1 MPTMTQFSPG
11 NPETLFTSVTTRSN
25 QTTFAGDSTY
35 FSYGPGIFSVSGVHL
50 DVVGVGL
57 SGYYDDEEWYPFNSG
72 TVTGYR
78 IVTADGYPLVEISG
92 LNQSVN
98 DFYSLFVSGNAATL
112 RTFIEG
118 QAWTFNG
125 SAAAD
130 SLTGGLSADTLNG
143 NSGNDSLFG
152 LAGNDD
158 LFGDAG
164 NDTLVGGAGADF
176 LAGGTGTD
184 TASYATATQ
193 GVVASFGNPSINTGD
208 AAGDTYESVER
219 LVGSSYN
226 DSLFGSHATNDV
238 ISGGVGADVLKGY
251 RGNDTLYGNNGA
263 DAFVFNSA
271 LSASTN
277 VDTIKDFG
285 GPDTIQLDNAYFTAL
300 TATGVLATE
309 LFKNLNVA
317 AVDADDRI
325 LYDQDTGSLYYD
337 SNGSGS
343 GGRVLFAHIDN
354 GFIMTAGDF
363 VVI

>member
-11 NPETLFTSVTTRSN
+11 NPETLFSDVTTRSN

-35 FSYGPGIFSVSGVHL
+35 FSYGPGIFSVTGVHL
-50 DVVGVGL
+50 EVVGAGL
-57 SGYYDDEEWYPFNSG
+57 QGYYDDEEWYPYNAG

-78 IVTADGYPLVEISG
+78 IVTGEGYPVAEITG

-98 DFYSLFVSGNAATL
+98 DFYGLFVYGNSATL

-125 SAAAD
+125 SAAVD
-130 SLTGGLSADTLNG
+130 SITGGLSADTLNG

-152 LAGNDD
+152 LAGSDD

-164 NDTLVGGAGADF
+164 NDTVVGGAGADF

-193 GVVASFGNPSINTGD
+193 AVIASFGNSAINTGD
-208 AAGDTYESVER
+208 AAGDTYESIER
-219 LVGSSYN
+219 LVGSNYN
-226 DSLFGSHATNDV
+226 DLLYGSHSTNDT
-238 ISGGVGADVLKGY
+238 ISGGAGSDIIKGY

-263 DAFVFNSA
+263 DKFVFNSA
-271 LSASTN
+271 LDAATN
-277 VDTIKDFG
+277 VDTIKDFTSS
-285 GPDTIQLDNAYFTAL
+285 DTIQLDNAFFPTL
-300 TATGVLATE
+300 VDTGVLAPE
-309 LFKNLNVA
+309 LFKNLNIA

-325 LYDQDTGSLYYD
+325 LYDQAAGNVYYD

-343 GGRVLFAHIDN
+343 GGRTLFAHIDN
-354 GFIMTAGDF
+354 GFVLTAADF

>member
-11 NPETLFTSVTTRSN
+11 NPETLFTDITTRSY
-25 QTTFAGDSTY
+25 QTTYAGDSTY
-35 FSYGPGIFSVSGVHL
+35 FSYGQGTFSVAGVHL
-50 DVVGVGL
+50 EVVGVGFQ
-57 SGYYDDEEWYPFNSG
+57 GYYDDEEWYPYNSG

-78 IVTADGYPLVEISG
+78 IVTGEGYLVAEITG
-92 LNQSVN
+92 LNQTVN
-98 DFYSLFVSGNAATL
+98 DFYNLFVYGNAATL

-130 SLTGGLSADTLNG
+130 SITGGLSADTLNG

-152 LAGNDD
+152 LAGGDD
-158 LFGDAG
+158 LYGDAG
-164 NDTLVGGAGADF
+164 NDTLVGGVGADF

-193 GVVASFGNPSINTGD
+193 GVVASLANPSINAGD

-226 DSLFGSHATNDV
+226 DSLNGSHTANDV
-238 ISGGVGADVLKGY
+238 ISGGVGADILKGY

-263 DAFVFNSA
+263 DKFVFNSA
-271 LSASTN
+271 LNAATN

-285 GPDTIQLDNAYFTAL
+285 GADTIQLDNAYFTAL
-300 TATGVLATE
+300 TATGVLAPE
-309 LFKNLNVA
+309 RFKNLNIA

-325 LYDQDTGSLYYD
+325 LYDQAAGDLYYD

-343 GGRVLFAHIDN
+343 GGRTLFAHIDN
-354 GFIMTAGDF
+354 GYVMTAADF
-363 VVI
+363 EVI

>member
-1 MPTMTQFSPG
+1 MPTMTQFLQG
-11 NPETLFTSVTTRSN
+11 NPETLISDVTTRQQ

-50 DVVGVGL
+50 EVVGVGL
-57 SGYYDDEEWYPFNSG
+57 QGYYDDEEWYPYNAG

-78 IVTADGYPLVEISG
+78 IVSGDGYPLVEISG
-92 LNQSVN
+92 LSQTVN
-98 DFYSLFVSGNAATL
+98 DFYNLFVYGNAATL

-118 QAWTFNG
+118 QPWTFNG
-125 SAAAD
+125 SAAVD
-130 SLTGGLSADTLNG
+130 TITGGLSADTLNG
-143 NSGNDSLFG
+143 NSGNDTLFG
-152 LAGNDD
+152 LAGGDS

-164 NDTLVGGAGADF
+164 NDTLVGGGGADF

-193 GVVASFGNPSINTGD
+193 GVVVSFGNPSINKGD
-208 AAGDTYESVER
+208 AAGDTYESIER
-219 LVGSSYN
+219 LVGSNYN
-226 DSLFGSHATNDV
+226 DVLNGSHATNDV
-238 ISGGVGADVLKGY
+238 ISGGAGADIIKGY

-263 DAFVFNSA
+263 DTFVFNSELNGA
-271 LSASTN
+271 TN

-285 GPDTIQLDNAYFTAL
+285 APDTIQLENAYFTAL
-300 TATGVLATE
+300 TATGALAVE

-325 LYDQDTGSLYYD
+325 LYDQDTGRLFYD
-337 SNGSGS
+337 SNGSGA
-343 GGRVLFAHIDN
+343 GGRVLFAVIDN
-354 GFIMTAGDF
+354 GFVMTAADF

>member
-11 NPETLFTSVTTRSN
+11 NPETLFTDVTTRSN

-50 DVVGVGL
+50 EVVGVGL
-57 SGYYDDEEWYPFNSG
+57 QGYYDDEEWYPYNAG

-78 IVTADGYPLVEISG
+78 IVTGEGYPVAEISG
-92 LNQSVN
+92 LSQSVN
-98 DFYSLFVSGNAATL
+98 DFYGLFVYGNAATL
-112 RTFIEG
+112 RTFIES
-118 QAWTFNG
+118 QPWTFNG
-125 SAAAD
+125 SAAVD
-130 SLTGGLSADTLNG
+130 TLTGGLSADTLNG
-143 NSGNDSLFG
+143 NSGDDTLFG

-164 NDTLVGGAGADF
+164 NDTLVGGAGGDF

-193 GVVASFGNPSINTGD
+193 AVAASLANPSINKGD

-226 DSLFGSHATNDV
+226 DSLNGSHATNDV
-238 ISGGVGADVLKGY
+238 ISGGAGADVIKGY

-263 DAFVFNSA
+263 DTFVFNSD
-271 LSASTN
+271 LNGTTN

-285 GPDTIQLDNAYFTAL
+285 APDTIQLENAYFTAL
-300 TATGVLATE
+300 TATGALATE

-325 LYDQDTGSLYYD
+325 LYDQDTGNLYYD

-354 GFIMTAGDF
+354 GFVMTAADF